1 MSWKKLGMEFGLQP
15 VVAAR
20 DERLSLVQRFEYSV
34 ENREGLQF
42 VTFDGELADL
52 SRPFYSRT
60 RNLGPGR
67 CEGIRV
73 CFCRAQVSGVL
84 RSWRRGG
91 VWVSD
96 APDRRR
102 WRAVSC
108 HLAESR
114 RWKSDII
121 DARVHAGMKSR
132 SCIFWV
138 LGLLLVIAS
147 VDTIPDPPALNPRSV
162 GVALLCE
169 ARGEV
174 CERLNSGWIISSL
187 VQVRWIAFT
196 SAYETKLPTD
206 WIALTGLATDPSPPT
221 L

>member
-73 CFCRAQVSGVL
+73 CFCRAQVSAVL

-91 VWVSD
+91 
-96 APDRRR
+96 
-102 WRAVSC
+102 
-108 HLAESR
+108 
-114 RWKSDII
+114 
-121 DARVHAGMKSR
+121 
-132 SCIFWV
+132 
-138 LGLLLVIAS
+138 
-147 VDTIPDPPALNPRSV
+147 SV
-162 GVALLCE
+162 GERCARPSAVA
-169 ARGEV
+169 R
-174 CERLNSGWIISSL
+174 R
-187 VQVRWIAFT
+187 F
-196 SAYETKLPTD
+196 LP
-206 WIALTGLATDPSPPT
+206 PCRVKT
-221 L
+221 LEIGYH

>member
-34 ENREGLQF
+34 EIREWFLCG
-42 VTFDGELADL
+42 TFDRELADL

-73 CFCRAQVSGVL
+73 CFCRTQVSVVL

-96 APDRRR
+96 APDRQR

-108 HLAESR
+108 HPAEPR
-114 RWKSDII
+114 RWESDII
-121 DARVHAGMKSR
+121 N
-132 SCIFWV
+132 I
-138 LGLLLVIAS
+138 LGC
-147 VDTIPDPPALNPRSV
+147 TQ
-162 GVALLCE
+162 E
-169 ARGEV
+169 
-174 CERLNSGWIISSL
+174 
-187 VQVRWIAFT
+187 
-196 SAYETKLPTD
+196 
-206 WIALTGLATDPSPPT
+206 
-221 L
+221 